1 MNIETIVTGVIS
13 NKHGWAVAEQFED
26 TWYNKNFEEQ
36 NHNALTYIKD
46 TINDLLNSD
55 IFSEE
60 VESELVDYL
69 FKLKDY
75 LAYPG

>member
-13 NKHGWAVAEQFED
+13 NKHGWDVAEQFED

-46 TINDLLNSD
+46 TVVDLINSD

>member
-36 NHNALTYIKD
+36 NHNALTYIKYSV
-46 TINDLLNSD
+46 NDLINSD
-55 IFSEE
+55 IFNEDIE
-60 VESELVDYL
+60 GELVDYL
-69 FKLKDY
+69 LELERY
-75 LAYPG
+75 LAIG